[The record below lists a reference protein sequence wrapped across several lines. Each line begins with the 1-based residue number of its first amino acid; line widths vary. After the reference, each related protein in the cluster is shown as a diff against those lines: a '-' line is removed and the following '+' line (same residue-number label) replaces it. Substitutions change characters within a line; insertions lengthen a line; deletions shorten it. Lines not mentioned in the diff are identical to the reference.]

1 MASYLILISNAPDTK
16 NFNRAFSTAGS
27 LRDDENDVSLF
38 FIQDGVRAAIDRDRL
53 IKRELDK
60 LINSGVK
67 CYALDEDL
75 RLRGFEKGMLLP
87 EIIPTGYSELLD
99 LMAAEGVSTIGA
111 F

>member
-1 MASYLILISNAPDTK
+1 MLCI
-16 NFNRAFSTAGS
+16 
-27 LRDDENDVSLF
+27 
-38 FIQDGVRAAIDRDRL
+38 
-53 IKRELDK
+53 
-60 LINSGVK
+60 
-67 CYALDEDL
+67 DEDL